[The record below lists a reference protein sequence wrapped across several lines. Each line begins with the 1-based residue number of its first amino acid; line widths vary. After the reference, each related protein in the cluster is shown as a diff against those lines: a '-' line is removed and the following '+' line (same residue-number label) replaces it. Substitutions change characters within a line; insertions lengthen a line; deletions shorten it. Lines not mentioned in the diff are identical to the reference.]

1 VCVCVCVCMC
11 VCVCVPYFAA
21 MAPTGGGAGRVAL
34 WLATQFDRM
43 LDFCLEHCKCCE
55 SMMLYMGAP
64 LVVFGVLLIV
74 SVIKIGMY
82 DVLPLVVTPYS
93 FVHWVHIMWAMLL
106 SVNVLWNYYM
116 GVFTDPGSQYS
127 DHYKRLCK
135 EAREMGLLQEEQDQ
149 RQQQQQQQQQQGQMP
164 ADYNIDLFGVKKDPE
179 MLRRMR
185 LAEVKHGRLAMLAA
199 AAWPLQELFDP
210 ALANLLKVAPL
221 LTQDGRNPDVLNGGD
236 LQQIS
241 PLFWSSILGAT
252 ITLELLYGERGL
264 KGEIRIENADMIAR
278 GEAGRPVFTEV
289 SPGDLGFDPLMLY
302 PDDRPGQLR
311 AQAGEINNGRL
322 AMIALVTFVLSEY
335 FTGKSIVELTPQ
347 FFTPIGQ

>member
-1 VCVCVCVCMC
+1 
-11 VCVCVPYFAA
+11 
-21 MAPTGGGAGRVAL
+21 
-34 WLATQFDRM
+34 
-43 LDFCLEHCKCCE
+43 
-55 SMMLYMGAP
+55 
-64 LVVFGVLLIV
+64 
-74 SVIKIGMY
+74 
-82 DVLPLVVTPYS
+82 
-93 FVHWVHIMWAMLL
+93 
-106 SVNVLWNYYM
+106 
-116 GVFTDPGSQYS
+116 
-127 DHYKRLCK
+127 
-135 EAREMGLLQEEQDQ
+135 
-149 RQQQQQQQQQQGQMP
+149 MP

-252 ITLELLYGERGL
+252 ITLELLYGERG
-264 KGEIRIENADMIAR
+264 
-278 GEAGRPVFTEV
+278 RPVFTEV

>member
-1 VCVCVCVCMC
+1 MDSMVRPVEEN
-11 VCVCVPYFAA
+11 
-21 MAPTGGGAGRVAL
+21 GAETNA
-34 WLATQFDRM
+34 
-43 LDFCLEHCKCCE
+43 
-55 SMMLYMGAP
+55 
-64 LVVFGVLLIV
+64 
-74 SVIKIGMY
+74 
-82 DVLPLVVTPYS
+82 
-93 FVHWVHIMWAMLL
+93 
-106 SVNVLWNYYM
+106 
-116 GVFTDPGSQYS
+116 
-127 DHYKRLCK
+127 
-135 EAREMGLLQEEQDQ
+135 
-149 RQQQQQQQQQQGQMP
+149 QQQQKQQQQEPMP
-164 ADYNIDLFGVKKDPE
+164 ADYNIDPFGVKNDPD

-210 ALANLLKVAPL
+210 AFANLLQVAPL

-236 LQQIS
+236 LQQVS

-289 SPGDLGFDPLMLY
+289 SPGDLGFDPLGLY

-311 AQAGEINNGRL
+311 AKAGEINNGRL
-322 AMIALVTFVLSEY
+322 SMIALVTFVLAEY